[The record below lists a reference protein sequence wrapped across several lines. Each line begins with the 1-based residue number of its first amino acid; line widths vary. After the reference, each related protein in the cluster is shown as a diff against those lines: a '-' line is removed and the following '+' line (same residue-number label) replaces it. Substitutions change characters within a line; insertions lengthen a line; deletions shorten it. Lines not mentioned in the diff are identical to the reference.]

1 MEFEPKILGFLC
13 NWCSYAGA
21 DLAGVSR
28 IQYPPSLRVIRVMCS
43 GRVDPLFV
51 IEALKTGLDG
61 VIVMGCHPGDCHYL
75 EGNYEAEVK
84 FKTLKKLLKII
95 GLDNRVHLEWV
106 SASEGNRFAEVIRDF
121 TEKIKELGPSP
132 LRQDRV
138 DEKLLESLNV
148 ARRVVEDYRLRALV
162 GRKRKILEEGNV
174 YGEEIPE
181 EKMEDIV
188 DDALEKE
195 FQRNQIYLSLINGS
209 NSVKNI
215 SKLLDID
222 SQQVLEHV
230 VVLRRKGLVAVDKI
244 EGLTPLYTALKG

>member
-28 IQYPPSLRVIRVMCS
+28 IQYPPSLRIIRVMCS

-75 EGNYEAEVK
+75 EGDYEAEVK
-84 FKTLKKLLKII
+84 FNMLKKLLKII

-106 SASEGNRFAEVIRDF
+106 SASEGNRFAEVITDF
-121 TEKIKELGPSP
+121 TAKIKELGPSP
-132 LRQDRV
+132 LKQDRV
-138 DEKLLESLNV
+138 NEKLLESLNV
-148 ARRVVEDYRLRALV
+148 AHRVVEDYRVRALV

-181 EKMEDIV
+181 EKMEYIL
-188 DDALEKE
+188 DDALENE
-195 FQRNQIYLSLINGS
+195 FQRTQIYISLITAS

-244 EGLTPLYTALKG
+244 EGLTPMYTALKG